1 MRQGQLRRVHYA
13 KARSE
18 AMTGESLEEVVTVEV
33 YLELEVPVWTAV
45 DREELDYEHSFG
57 QGLRSWSGYLLGY
70 HQAILAPLEGSVR
83 LRRSLPMHGSNHKE
97 VPGSQARQLPK

>member
-1 MRQGQLRRVHYA
+1 
-13 KARSE
+13 
-18 AMTGESLEEVVTVEV
+18 MTGESLEEVVTVEV